1 MTSSWHG
8 KFIWCELMT
17 SDTEAAARFYAAV
30 IGWTVGGMAMPTL
43 SGQDAVPGMTYHMFN
58 VPAGET
64 EFGVA
69 GMMDIPADMKGAVP
83 PNWTGYV
90 AVDDVDAMTQ
100 RFADEGGAILRPPS
114 DIPDIGRF
122 SVVAD
127 PHGAVLCLMT
137 LAPMDSDQ
145 PMPAA
150 GTPGLFAWYEL
161 FADDGE
167 AALAFYGKLFGWT
180 LDHTVAIG
188 ADGDLGQ
195 YLIFAHQGVPIGGMM
210 TRPPQ
215 VPRACWAYYVSVP
228 AMAPAVAAI
237 LEGGGKVVNGPMP
250 VPGGSVIVNA
260 QDPQGAYFSLV
271 ANAA

>member
-1 MTSSWHG
+1 MPSETHG

-17 SDTEAAARFYAAV
+17 SDTEAAARFYKAV
-30 IGWTVGGMAMPTL
+30 TGWTVVEMPMSDPPGPDEMRYHIFNTNGGADPC
-43 SGQDAVPGMTYHMFN
+43 
-58 VPAGET
+58 
-64 EFGVA
+64 GVA
-69 GMMDIPADMKGAVP
+69 GMMDIPAEMKGQVP

-100 RFADEGGAILRPPS
+100 RFAKEGGAIMRAPE

-137 LAPMDSDQ
+137 PAPMDNAPPEPPPGS
-145 PMPAA
+145 P
-150 GTPGLFAWYEL
+150 GTIGWYEL
-161 FADDGE
+161 FANDGE
-167 AALAFYGKLFGWT
+167 EALAFYGKMFGWT
-180 LDHTVAIG
+180 LDHAVDMG
-188 ADGDLGQ
+188 AMGQ
-195 YLIFAHQGVPIGGMM
+195 YLIFAHHGTAIGGMM

-215 VPRACWAYYVSVP
+215 VPVSHWGYYIT
-228 AMAPAVAAI
+228 VAAMTPAI
-237 LEGGGKVVNGPMP
+237 AAITEGGGTVINGPMP

-271 ANAA
+271 STAA